1 MKFIVLFLWMSMAR
15 AAILSALQ
23 AAPGPPMR
31 GQLISDFIC
40 RKLITCL
47 TFVDLAHNRA
57 GARLSVHMM
66 RLSGEYSQLPF
77 VP

>member
-1 MKFIVLFLWMSMAR
+1 MKFIVPFLWMTTAR
-15 AAILSALQ
+15 AAILWALQ

-40 RKLITCL
+40 RELIACL
-47 TFVDLAHNRA
+47 TFADLAHNRA